1 MSVTSNFSKILT
13 AILALGPKAPE
24 VIAILRRMYA
34 DGQRLI
40 TLLFPEGLPSLSSD
54 PLPDGTLGLT
64 LHETFSEEDLA
75 LEGQVLALLA
85 EQSAE
90 AAGDQPLT
98 QEIIQAGGLLKILAF
113 LERTGLADAFLG
125 YLADKFLSKKAA

>member
-64 LHETFSEEDLA
+64 LQETFSEEDLA

-85 EQSAE
+85 EHSAE
-90 AAGDQPLT
+90 SAGDEPLA
-98 QEIIQAGGLLKILAF
+98 QEMIQAGGLLAILSF
-113 LERTGLADAFLG
+113 LQQIGLADLLLG
-125 YLADKFLSKKAA
+125 YLTDKLGGKKAA